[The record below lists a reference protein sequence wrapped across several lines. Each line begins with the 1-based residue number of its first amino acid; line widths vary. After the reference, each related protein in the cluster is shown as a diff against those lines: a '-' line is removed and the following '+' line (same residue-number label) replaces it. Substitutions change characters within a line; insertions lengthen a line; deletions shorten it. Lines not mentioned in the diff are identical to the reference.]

1 MPHGHEKPKPGPRF
15 LPGKVRITKAAET
28 VAGAKGV
35 LLLARHIHG
44 DWGDIPPDDALQ
56 NELAVLL
63 GLRIQSRYD
72 IAQDAAIWIT
82 TEADRATTT
91 IIFVESIWTTSGSG

>member
-1 MPHGHEKPKPGPRF
+1 MSHDHEKSGPGPRF
-15 LPGKVRITKAAET
+15 LLGKVFITQEAEMAAGT
-28 VAGAKGV
+28 AGV

-44 DWGDIPPDDALQ
+44 DWGDIPSDDALQ

-91 IIFVESIWTTSGSG
+91 IILVESIWATSGSG

>member
-1 MPHGHEKPKPGPRF
+1 MPHDHEKPRPGPRF
-15 LPGKVRITKAAET
+15 IPGKVLITKAAET
-28 VAGAKGV
+28 AAGTKGV

-72 IAQDAAIWIT
+72 IAQDVAIWIT

-91 IIFVESIWTTSGSG
+91 IILVESVWATSGGG